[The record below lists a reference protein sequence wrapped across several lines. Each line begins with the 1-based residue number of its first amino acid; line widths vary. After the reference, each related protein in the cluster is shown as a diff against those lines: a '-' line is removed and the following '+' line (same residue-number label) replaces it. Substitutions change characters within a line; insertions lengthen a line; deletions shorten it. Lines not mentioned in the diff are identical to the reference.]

1 MDELLEKIKALS
13 QTELDEVMHGIEKW
27 YEEAYPDWDVV
38 YIAMP
43 KDPVQRKQRFMGVLR
58 LIAKDL
64 EWYEQKYSKGTQD

>member
-13 QTELDEVMHGIEKW
+13 QAELDEVMKGIEKW

-43 KDPVQRKQRFMGVLR
+43 KDPVQRKQRFLGILR

-64 EWYEQKYSKGTQD
+64 EWSEQRYSNES

>member
-13 QTELDEVMHGIEKW
+13 QTELDEVMLGIEKW

>member
-13 QTELDEVMHGIEKW
+13 QTELDEVMLGIEKW

-64 EWYEQKYSKGTQD
+64 EGYEQKYSKGSQD